1 MPGFISVLNAG
12 SRFSSS
18 KRSEI
23 LAQVKVKATVN
34 QKKSHTKVSQKRN
47 YAMKSI
53 RKARFVINLAYAS

>member
-1 MPGFISVLNAG
+1 MPGFISVLIAG

-23 LAQVKVKATVN
+23 LAQVKVKATLN
-34 QKKSHTKVSQKRN
+34 QKNATPKVSQKQN

-53 RKARFVINLAYAS
+53 RKARFVINLALAS

>member
-1 MPGFISVLNAG
+1 MPGFISVLIAG

-34 QKKSHTKVSQKRN
+34 QKKCYTQGV
-47 YAMKSI
+47 A
-53 RKARFVINLAYAS
+53 KAKLCHEINKKG

>member
-1 MPGFISVLNAG
+1 MPGFISVLIAG

-18 KRSEI
+18 ERNEI

-34 QKKSHTKVSQKRN
+34 QKKSYTKVSQKRN

-53 RKARFVINLAYAS
+53 RKARFMPSQTVFD

>member
-1 MPGFISVLNAG
+1 MPGFISVLIAG

-34 QKKSHTKVSQKRN
+34 QKKATPKVSQRGN

-53 RKARFVINLAYAS
+53 RKARFAIHLA

>member
-1 MPGFISVLNAG
+1 MPGFISILIAG

-34 QKKSHTKVSQKRN
+34 QKNATPKVSQKRN

-53 RKARFVINLAYAS
+53 RKARFVINLASAS

>member
-1 MPGFISVLNAG
+1 MPGFISVLIAG

-34 QKKSHTKVSQKRN
+34 QKKATLKVSQRRN

-53 RKARFVINLAYAS
+53 RKARFAIHLA

>member
-1 MPGFISVLNAG
+1 MPGFISILIAG

-18 KRSEI
+18 ERSEI

-34 QKKSHTKVSQKRN
+34 QKKSYTEVSQKQN

-53 RKARFVINLAYAS
+53 RKARFTANLA